1 MSSVLLASPASAPV
15 TKAKSVE
22 RHSNHDEALSEDR
35 YGDFVSSI
43 NESIFDHKGDKFYL
57 YPRYG
62 KSEHLAK
69 TGLPELDERYTI
81 TRYIY
86 ATVHGYAPSEWFG
99 FVAVSTPQQSEYLGC
114 REIVVAIRG
123 TISDAEWHQNLFK
136 ANMVTCDRID
146 PSKKARVHCG
156 FYSIYSSTNEA
167 HAFGELSLRNQ
178 IFKEVEELVSS
189 GDNKKDVRIVC
200 AGHSLG
206 SSLATLA
213 AADLSINFASGR
225 SNVKVHLVAYASP
238 KVGNAEFKHLVESQS
253 TLVITRYSGVG
264 DLVPHV
270 PIYDAVENWIGVIPN
285 LPITYYQ
292 HVGKEQKPD
301 WTKSPYVQPW
311 LLKLNGRTGWR
322 LKTYFG
328 VCHNLQLYLH
338 TIAAQS
344 FVLEPLLKLSAK
356 PLQTPAFKEAMEIL
370 NKRYGEEG
378 MEALAPFYKD
388 LAYLEEVATMKEG
401 APKFKRARL
410 ELEPSPFDA
419 RDCALL
425 NKRADILKE
434 EFGVPVS
441 WVLPPNKDMKLEDGK
456 WLPRSKRIDDIPD
469 PSNPEYN

>member
-15 TKAKSVE
+15 TKAKSVG
-22 RHSNHDEALSEDR
+22 RDSNHDEALSEDR

-86 ATVHGYAPSEWFG
+86 ATVHGYAPSAWFG

-114 REIVVAIRG
+114 REIVVELYPTRNGIK
-123 TISDAEWHQNLFK
+123 IY
-136 ANMVTCDRID
+136 
-146 PSKKARVHCG
+146 SKQIC
-156 FYSIYSSTNEA
+156 IYSSTNEA
-167 HAFGELSLRNQ
+167 HAFGEPSLRNQ

-213 AADLSINFASGR
+213 AADLSINFASSR

-238 KVGNAEFKHLVESQS
+238 KVGNAEFKRLAESQS

-264 DLVPHV
+264 DFVPHV
-270 PIYDAVENWIGVIPN
+270 PIYDAVESWIGAIPSHF
-285 LPITYYQ
+285 PITYYH
-292 HVGKEQKPD
+292 HVGKERKPD

-311 LLKLNGRTGWR
+311 LLNEHNIFGASLMAEPDGAFARV
-322 LKTYFG
+322 KTYFG

-344 FVLEPLLKLSAK
+344 FVPEHLLKLSAQ

-388 LAYLEEVATMKEG
+388 LAYLEEVATMKEA
-401 APKFKRARL
+401 APKFKKARL

-425 NKRADILKE
+425 NKQADILKE

-456 WLPRSKRIDDIPD
+456 WLPRSKRIDDIPEPD
-469 PSNPEYN
+469 NPEYN

>member
-311 LLKLNGRTGWR
+311 LLKEHNIFGGSLMAEPDGVSRHILEFATISNS
-322 LKTYFG
+322 TY
-328 VCHNLQLYLH
+328 
-338 TIAAQS
+338 T
-344 FVLEPLLKLSAK
+344 
-356 PLQTPAFKEAMEIL
+356 PLQHNPL
-370 NKRYGEEG
+370 SS
-378 MEALAPFYKD
+378 
-388 LAYLEEVATMKEG
+388 
-401 APKFKRARL
+401 
-410 ELEPSPFDA
+410 SPCSSS
-419 RDCALL
+419 R
-425 NKRADILKE
+425 
-434 EFGVPVS
+434 
-441 WVLPPNKDMKLEDGK
+441 PNRSKP
-456 WLPRSKRIDDIPD
+456 PRSKRRWRSLTRDTGRRAWKPWLHSTRIWRTWKRLQP
-469 PSNPEYN
+469 